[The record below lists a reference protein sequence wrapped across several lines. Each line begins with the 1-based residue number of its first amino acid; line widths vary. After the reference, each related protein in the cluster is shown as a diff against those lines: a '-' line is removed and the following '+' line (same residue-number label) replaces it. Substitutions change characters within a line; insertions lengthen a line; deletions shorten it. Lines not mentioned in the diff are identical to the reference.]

1 MKLQNFFPEDLTLL
15 GLNNLYDT
23 VGDHS
28 HYINSKSIQTPQK
41 IITQGRDYRIAST
54 SPQDSKVIVHQI
66 KLLDAYYHNGYVH
79 LLVIDKVTDSVYF
92 VDINVE
98 CPEKEGECVLFDVTD
113 QSKLKDYIA
122 ARTFCEKS

>member
-1 MKLQNFFPEDLTLL
+1 MKLQNFFPEDFALL
-15 GLNNLYDT
+15 GLNDTYNT

-28 HYINSKSIQTPQK
+28 HYINSQSIQTPQNV
-41 IITQGRDYRIAST
+41 ITQGRDYLIAST
-54 SPQDSKVIVHQI
+54 PPQRSKVIVHRV

-98 CPEKEGECVLFDVTD
+98 CPEKEGDWVLFDVTD
-113 QSKLKDYIA
+113 QAKLRDYIA
-122 ARTFCEKS
+122 TKTYCEKS